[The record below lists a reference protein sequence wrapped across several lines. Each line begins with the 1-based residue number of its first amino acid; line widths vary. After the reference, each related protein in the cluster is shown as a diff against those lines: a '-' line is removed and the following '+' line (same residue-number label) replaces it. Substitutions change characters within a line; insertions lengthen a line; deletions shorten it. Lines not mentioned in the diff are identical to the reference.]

1 MALPNTVCVLVAEVP
16 GTDRLAEA
24 LGTTEAGHAIERCLH
39 RIERA
44 VEANAGTSQ
53 RHGSVRISAKF
64 ARGDAAILAA
74 CEMLERVQ
82 SLPPQRG
89 LRMAISIGVHS
100 GEAAEQDVERIA
112 QRLAEAAKPGH
123 GFATAPVFTDL
134 SAGTRPLIGD
144 TPTRNAMLR
153 DLPWPIHPLG
163 RPSGVPT
170 PPPAAPRTGQRLQ
183 LRHGET
189 VLMVEETRP
198 VLLFGRELG
207 NDVVIADPRAS
218 RQHARIER
226 RRDGFVLIDQSTNG
240 TFLLEN
246 GHVEYCIKNEE
257 VRLKGPGRIGCGF
270 SCDEIERDLLFF
282 EIL

>member
-1 MALPNTVCVLVAEVP
+1 MAQPNTVCVLVAEVP

-24 LGTTEAGHAIERCLH
+24 LGATEAGHAVERCLH

-44 VEANAGTSQ
+44 IEANAGSSQ
-53 RHGSVRISAKF
+53 RRGNACIV
-64 ARGDAAILAA
+64 ARFPRSDAAALAA

-89 LRMAISIGVHS
+89 LRMAICVGVHS
-100 GEAAEQDVERIA
+100 GAASPEDGEQIA
-112 QRLAEAAKPGH
+112 LRLAEAAKPGH
-123 GFATAPVFTDL
+123 GFATAAVLADL
-134 SAGTRPLIGD
+134 SAGIRPLIAE
-144 TPTRNAMLR
+144 TPTRNAALH
-153 DLPWPIHPLG
+153 DLPWPVHPLG
-163 RPSGVPT
+163 RSGTASVPQPT
-170 PPPAAPRTGQRLQ
+170 AARSQHRLR
-183 LRHGET
+183 LRHRET

-240 TFLLEN
+240 TFLFED

-270 SCDEIERDLLFF
+270 SCNEIERDLLFF